1 MIGLG
6 GRIVGAITALLMA
19 ALPIEAAAASSP
31 FAGWAAVVVAGDFHA
46 HSGAPTEAFDN
57 ARRDVTQALVRA
69 GFDPRHIQQF
79 SVRPQNYPGENLL
92 PSDPI
97 LIDNTLISLA
107 TQAKDGCLVYFSSHG
122 APTGIVVGWDGQQPQ
137 LLGPNALSRMVDQA
151 CGQRP
156 TVVILS
162 ACFSGVFVPTVSDTN
177 RAVFT
182 AARPDRTSFGC
193 SESDRYP
200 YYDDCIL
207 SSFPKVGDFAAL
219 AAATRDCVAAKEIA
233 TGMKPPS
240 EPQISIGAGL
250 RPTLPFYTFS
260 K

>member
-1 MIGLG
+1 MS
-6 GRIVGAITALLMA
+6 
-19 ALPIEAAAASSP
+19 ALPLQAGAATSD
-31 FAGWAAVVVAGDFHA
+31 FANWAVVVVAGDFHA
-46 HSGAPTEAFDN
+46 HSGVPTEAFDN
-57 ARRDVTQALVRA
+57 ARRDVTQALIKA
-69 GFDPRHIQQF
+69 GFDPKHLQQF

-92 PSDPI
+92 PSDPG

-107 TQAKDGCLVYFSSHG
+107 QQAKDGCLIYFSSHG
-122 APTGIVVGWDGQQPQ
+122 NTEGILVGDR
-137 LLGPNALSRMVDQA
+137 LLSPGELASMVDQA

-162 ACFSGVFVPTVSDTN
+162 ACFSGVFVKPVTDSN

-182 AARPDRTSFGC
+182 AARQDRTSFGC
-193 SESDRYP
+193 GESDRYP

-207 SSFPKVGDFAAL
+207 SSFPKVGDFQAL
-219 AAATRDCVAAKEIA
+219 ATATRDCVAAKEIA

-240 EPQISIGAGL
+240 EPQISVGAGL
-250 RPTLPFYTFS
+250 RPMLPFYTFS